1 MSSGVTMVLVVFI
14 RICGIVL
21 NCLRSCPLYRVVCW
35 EQVSMIIINKLALK
49 WQPQPGPWNKLNSLL
64 QSLPPIRN
72 QSNRKKK
79 KTQKQQPSTSNKDN
93 VSKGEA
99 RISSYDYRS
108 WDKFDVVSFWC
119 LMHSTLYNLESHG
132 NLIFISLKADWS
144 LGLPSV
150 TTDVFLHFQRRP
162 IWLTQCCTQFKSCEV
177 KILCVLYLHYIVA
190 YFTFKWYGNSR
201 NKTVYSQRVWIGYN
215 IDLAK

>member
-1 MSSGVTMVLVVFI
+1 
-14 RICGIVL
+14 
-21 NCLRSCPLYRVVCW
+21 
-35 EQVSMIIINKLALK
+35 MIIIYTVPLK
-49 WQPQPGPWNKLNSLL
+49 WQPQPGPWNKLNFLL

-72 QSNRKKK
+72 QSNRKKKK

-119 LMHSTLYNLESHG
+119 LMHSTFYNLESHR

-150 TTDVFLHFQRRP
+150 TTDIFLHFHHRP
-162 IWLTQCCTQFKSCEV
+162 IWLTQCCT
-177 KILCVLYLHYIVA
+177 HYSNLRR
-190 YFTFKWYGNSR
+190 FRLF
-201 NKTVYSQRVWIGYN
+201 VYCICIIMWHSHLNDMEIPETKCFIPKGFE
-215 IDLAK
+215 LGTTLP

>member
-1 MSSGVTMVLVVFI
+1 MSSEVKMVLLVFI
-14 RICGIVL
+14 RICGIVS
-21 NCLRSCPLYRVVCW
+21 NCLRRCPLFRVVCW
-35 EQVSMIIINKLALK
+35 EQVSMIIIYKVALK
-49 WQPQPGPWNKLNSLL
+49 WQPQPGTWNKLNILL

-79 KTQKQQPSTSNKDN
+79 KKKEQPSASNKDN
-93 VSKGEA
+93 MSNGEA

-119 LMHSTLYNLESHG
+119 LMHSTFYNLESHR

-150 TTDVFLHFQRRP
+150 TTDIFLHFHHRP
-162 IWLTQCCTQFKSCEV
+162 IWLTQCCTWFKSPEV
-177 KILCVLYLHYIVA
+177 KILYM
-190 YFTFKWYGNSR
+190 YFICFIMWHKFR
-201 NKTVYSQRVWIGYN
+201 I
-215 IDLAK
+215 

>member
-1 MSSGVTMVLVVFI
+1 MSVVQ
-14 RICGIVL
+14 G
-21 NCLRSCPLYRVVCW
+21 CLLRASFYDNYLQSSTQMTASTW
-35 EQVSMIIINKLALK
+35 HLK
-49 WQPQPGPWNKLNSLL
+49 QIKFLL

-79 KTQKQQPSTSNKDN
+79 KKKEQPSASNKDN
-93 VSKGEA
+93 MSKGEA

-119 LMHSTLYNLESHG
+119 LMHSTFYSLESHW

-150 TTDVFLHFQRRP
+150 TTDIFLHFHHRP
-162 IWLTQCCTQFKSCEV
+162 IWLTQCCT
-177 KILCVLYLHYIVA
+177 HYSNLRR
-190 YFTFKWYGNSR
+190 FRLF
-201 NKTVYSQRVWIGYN
+201 VYCICIIMWHSHLNDMEIPETKHFIRRGFE
-215 IDLAK
+215 LGTTLS

>member
-1 MSSGVTMVLVVFI
+1 MTASTW
-14 RICGIVL
+14 
-21 NCLRSCPLYRVVCW
+21 Y
-35 EQVSMIIINKLALK
+35 LK
-49 WQPQPGPWNKLNSLL
+49 QIKFLL

-79 KTQKQQPSTSNKDN
+79 KKKEQPLASSKDN
-93 VSKGEA
+93 MSKGEA

-119 LMHSTLYNLESHG
+119 LMHSTFYNLESHR

-150 TTDVFLHFQRRP
+150 TTDIFLRFHHRP
-162 IWLTQCCTQFKSCEV
+162 I
-177 KILCVLYLHYIVA
+177 
-190 YFTFKWYGNSR
+190 
-201 NKTVYSQRVWIGYN
+201 
-215 IDLAK
+215 